1 MTAASL
7 AATTATI
14 QPNAPQ
20 TPPAR
25 YVRVPQRLLTTAVY
39 HPLLVGVYSL
49 VARLFLVVQAP
60 VPLSAADLTRYDPS
74 LSRGAAQRALNRL
87 VDDGWLIA
95 DARVGQKSTYV
106 PTWGWVNGTPLPW
119 KIGAPCFDR
128 PRHVRA
134 VCLDLR
140 LFDLFFGKLTPHPKR
155 AAVITSYFTAPL
167 LSLSDVGSYALLLSG
182 LPGATPSL
190 VDWGIARD
198 EQPLPLPDDEI
209 IMSQVSQQRLYKD
222 DAVTLTGR
230 GLQKL
235 GLVVQQKSTD
245 TARPLFFVPPEVID
259 NWPIRMPTNVI
270 DRKDDD
276 EVGFAAFQSQKATGL
291 PPSSGITWES
301 MGTPR
306 NQEESPPT
314 PPARRQG
321 GGGDHPADQEINCGA
336 ARPETAS
343 ARLLLSINAFPSS
356 IEELATMPVELV
368 GQSIAYAESEP
379 GIESIPGWVVEALR
393 RHRDEGWPI
402 PVPRT
407 RQNGLAGR
415 DRPIDVE
422 KYTSGA
428 YGDLFRRG
436 SDTSGLDDSSV
447 DRQEGAF
454 VSPSADALAK
464 SLEESY
470 VRGEAFTDTN
480 AAIAEAGPS
489 ADCLPP
495 ESADDA
501 ITRQIQ
507 AELRLRC
514 GRQRGRVIEG
524 LRFHRADDTTVII
537 CAMFAD
543 MDIVQ
548 RELIG
553 ALQHILGRLGAPP
566 QLVFTTRAGWE
577 ARSARD
583 GNARSRPKMSQDL
596 PVAV

>member
-7 AATTATI
+7 AAITATI
-14 QPNAPQ
+14 QPNA
-20 TPPAR
+20 PPAR
-25 YVRVPQRLLTTAVY
+25 YVRVPQRLLITAVY
-39 HPLLVGVYSL
+39 HPLQVGVYSL

-60 VPLSAADLTRYDPS
+60 IPLSAADLTRYDPS

-95 DARVGQKSTYV
+95 DARVGQKSTYI

-167 LSLSDVGSYALLLSG
+167 LTVNDVGSYALLLGG

-222 DAVTLTGR
+222 DAVTLTVR

-235 GLVVQQKSTD
+235 GLVVPPKPADS
-245 TARPLFFVPPEVID
+245 ARPLFFVPPEVID
-259 NWPIRMPTNVI
+259 NWPMRMPTNVI

-301 MGTPR
+301 MGTSR
-306 NQEESPPT
+306 NQEESPPN
-314 PPARRQG
+314 PPAQPHWG
-321 GGGDHPADQEINCGA
+321 GGGDHQASKKIDYGA
-336 ARPETAS
+336 TQPETES
-343 ARLLLSINAFPSS
+343 AWLLRSINAFPSS
-356 IEELATMPVELV
+356 IEELADMPVELI
-368 GQSIAYAESEP
+368 GGAIAYAQSEP

-393 RHRDEGWPI
+393 KHRDEGWPI
-402 PVPRT
+402 PAPRT
-407 RQNGLAGR
+407 KQIGMTGR
-415 DRPIDVE
+415 DRPIDIG

-428 YGDLFRRG
+428 YGDLFRLG
-436 SDTSGLDDSSV
+436 SDLTGLDSSCP
-447 DRQEGAF
+447 DLEEGAHVPPDAGAPVQAPEETLVPCGQF
-454 VSPSADALAK
+454 IAAQGAADGENGIADPVRRTGSADEAL
-464 SLEESY
+464 
-470 VRGEAFTDTN
+470 
-480 AAIAEAGPS
+480 
-489 ADCLPP
+489 
-495 ESADDA
+495 
-501 ITRQIQ
+501 TRQVQ
-507 AELRLRC
+507 AELMMRR
-514 GRQRGRVIEG
+514 GRQCGQVIERLMVHVAG
-524 LRFHRADDTTVII
+524 GTTLII
-537 CAMFAD
+537 CATFED
-543 MDIVQ
+543 MAIVQ
-548 RELIG
+548 NELIG
-553 ALQHILGRLGAPP
+553 ALQRILMRLGAPL

-577 ARSARD
+577 ARRD
-583 GNARSRPKMSQDL
+583 GAGNACSRPPSMPGISSL
-596 PVAV
+596 T